1 MDIVYKKDGIVK
13 VQDVNLENPK
23 GKPVSLEISFL
34 TETIMLGVESWDDL
48 NKIGRSYELSMD
60 DQFKADLMQFFL
72 LKVARLMRENH
83 NEFIGLELV

>member
-1 MDIVYKKDGIVK
+1 
-13 VQDVNLENPK
+13 
-23 GKPVSLEISFL
+23 
-34 TETIMLGVESWDDL
+34 MLGVESWDDL